1 MLKAHDGL
9 VQVMV
14 NGCDWLCIYLKAHD
28 WLVQVMV
35 SGCDW
40 LCIYLNAHDWL
51 VQVMVNSD
59 LEPLS
64 SLLVQIRKN

>member
-1 MLKAHDGL
+1 
-9 VQVMV
+9 MV
-14 NGCDWLCIYLKAHD
+14 NC
-28 WLVQVMV
+28 
-35 SGCDW
+35 CDW

-64 SLLVQIRKN
+64 SLQFK